1 MHIYNKLL
9 HEFPHLK
16 EAREVSDQAPEPIA
30 PAPPP
35 GPAAPDL
42 TPADHEVA
50 RTLQDI
56 YQAYETL
63 KKLSP
68 EGRGL
73 LSALLAK
80 I

>member
-1 MHIYNKLL
+1 MTIYGRLL
-9 HEFPHLK
+9 REFPNLR
-16 EAREVSDQAPEPIA
+16 EAHMSDQAPEPTPVA
-30 PAPPP
+30 PAP

-56 YQAYETL
+56 YSAYETL